1 MANFPLVN
9 SICAKDR
16 SSHPHLLP
24 PSEPVGYE
32 TRSTSLVDGDFG
44 TLAVS
49 TRPCQLASWIFSIN
63 NITLVAN
70 ISKVSW
76 LSCKQQTSKPHTC
89 TMLYI
94 GPRHLGHLRGA
105 ALGSWQPVPAA
116 CRPIPTAFICFTG
129 GEGLSALRMTYPES
143 LLNVLEGFGSATH
156 SFDAERLCQ
165 LALIKIDQN
174 CG

>member
-129 GEGLSALRMTYPES
+129 GEGRKKKRWRDVRSPTFMKCCPFCFTNDIPRKPPEC
-143 LLNVLEGFGSATH
+143 FG
-156 SFDAERLCQ
+156 RLW
-165 LALIKIDQN
+165 ISDT
-174 CG
+174 

>member
-129 GEGLSALRMTYPES
+129 GEGRKKKKGGEMLDRQLS
-143 LLNVLEGFGSATH
+143 
-156 SFDAERLCQ
+156 
-165 LALIKIDQN
+165 
-174 CG
+174 